1 MRKHRLIACGVLLI
15 GTATVGAAV
24 AQGGPPGAGSALG
37 KAPHAGKIVDKGKAE
52 TGKSDP
58 AHGKSDQA
66 HGKADPAHGK
76 SDQAHGKS
84 DQAHGKLEGAG
95 KEGTSPGRGGHRG
108 AMRGLLED
116 FRAGK
121 LKKGELKEH
130 LGKLRANMA
139 ERRAQHQSE
148 LKTRW
153 GAVLA
158 MPSAKQELEHHARRM
173 ARLNRA
179 ALLAETEVTKDK
191 DKLVERIQKLI
202 DKEQE
207 RHERAMTRF
216 KSMPN
221 APGASTAIAVEA
233 APADKG
239 GAK

>member
-15 GTATVGAAV
+15 GTVTVGAAI
-24 AQGGPPGAGSALG
+24 AQGGPPGAGSAVG
-37 KAPHAGKIVDKGKAE
+37 KPPHAGKPDDR
-52 TGKSDP
+52 S
-58 AHGKSDQA
+58 
-66 HGKADPAHGK
+66 GKADPAHGK
-76 SDQAHGKS
+76 EHGKA
-84 DQAHGKLEGAG
+84 DGEHGKGDKGHGKADKEHGKPDDAG
-95 KEGTSPGRGGHRG
+95 KEGASLGKGGHRRG
-108 AMRGLLED
+108 AVRALFED
-116 FRAGK
+116 LRAGK

-130 LGKLRANMA
+130 LVKLRASMA
-139 ERRAQHQSE
+139 ERRAQHQGE

-207 RHERAMTRF
+207 RHERAMMRF

-221 APGASTAIAVEA
+221 TPGASTAIAVEA

>member
-15 GTATVGAAV
+15 GTVTVGAAV
-24 AQGGPPGAGSALG
+24 AQGGPPGAGSAVG
-37 KAPHAGKIVDKGKAE
+37 KPPHAGKPEAKSQGDSGKGDPVHGKEHGKANE
-52 TGKSDP
+52 D
-58 AHGKSDQA
+58 
-66 HGKADPAHGK
+66 HGKADKEHGK
-76 SDQAHGKS
+76 ADKEHGKP
-84 DQAHGKLEGAG
+84 DDAG
-95 KEGTSPGRGGHRG
+95 KEGASLGKGGHRRG
-108 AMRGLLED
+108 ALRALFED
-116 FRAGK
+116 LRAGK

-130 LGKLRANMA
+130 LVKLRANMA

-221 APGASTAIAVEA
+221 TPGASTAIAVEA

>member
-1 MRKHRLIACGVLLI
+1 LLI
-15 GTATVGAAV
+15 GTVTVGAAV
-24 AQGGPPGAGSALG
+24 AQGGPPGAGSAVG
-37 KAPHAGKIVDKGKAE
+37 KPPHAGKLDDKSRG
-52 TGKSDP
+52 DI
-58 AHGKSDQA
+58 
-66 HGKADPAHGK
+66 GKADPAHGK
-76 SDQAHGKS
+76 EHGKANE
-84 DQAHGKLEGAG
+84 DHGKADQEHGKADKDHGKADKDHGKPDDAG
-95 KEGTSPGRGGHRG
+95 KEGASLGKGGHRRG
-108 AMRGLLED
+108 ALRALFED
-116 FRAGK
+116 LRAGK

-130 LGKLRANMA
+130 LVKLRANMA

-207 RHERAMTRF
+207 RHERAMNRF

-221 APGASTAIAVEA
+221 TPGASTAIAVEA

>member
-15 GTATVGAAV
+15 GTVTVGAAV
-24 AQGGPPGAGSALG
+24 AQGGPPGAGSAVS
-37 KAPHAGKIVDKGKAE
+37 KPPHAGKPDDKSKGDIGKV
-52 TGKSDP
+52 DP
-58 AHGKSDQA
+58 AHGKSDKEHGKSDKEHGKA
-66 HGKADPAHGK
+66 HEEHGKAD
-76 SDQAHGKS
+76 
-84 DQAHGKLEGAG
+84 GAG
-95 KEGTSPGRGGHRG
+95 KEGASLGKRGHHRG
-108 AMRGLLED
+108 AWRAMFED
-116 FRAGK
+116 LRAGK

-130 LGKLRANMA
+130 LVKLRANMA

-202 DKEQE
+202 DKEEE

-216 KSMPN
+216 KTMPN
-221 APGASTAIAVEA
+221 TPGASTAIAVEA

-239 GAK
+239 GVK